1 MKDVFQNAFPM
12 LNVQII
18 NNTKYMA
25 KNKKYEARNAHRNRY
40 SAQRTIDCYYA
51 FFAILYCYGLPS

>member
-1 MKDVFQNAFPM
+1 
-12 LNVQII
+12 
-18 NNTKYMA
+18 MA